1 MKKKHIVLITILVS
15 YMSSAQVGIGTLV
28 PNSSSQ
34 LDIVADNK
42 GILIPRVSLKSTTD
56 NSTIT
61 NGNINSMLVFN
72 TVTIADI
79 TPGFYYWYTDKW
91 ERIGSGGTIAATT
104 NTLTY
109 LNNNIT
115 STVNRES
122 ASVQLVNSIYNSLD
136 GSGLVTAV
144 NGVQSNALD
153 LSPIIKNAI
162 TASNG
167 ITFTDNKLELGG
179 WLTKPTMITTSAV
192 NYLSF
197 SGLQKG
203 NSSYLY
209 DGNKYSSTSDLIL
222 VSDPITGI
230 LKQVKSTMPKF
241 FYSPS
246 IIVPTHN
253 AMGLVL
259 AGEQTLNA
267 YSLYTKQFG
276 FKESS
281 GQARSSI
288 TSELPILAPDDLDY
302 FVTYFDTDVFE
313 KVSISTSGVIMY
325 TIKSTAV
332 ITEASFMNI
341 VFKVKD

>member
-1 MKKKHIVLITILVS
+1 MKKIYIVLITIGVS
-15 YMSSAQVGIGTLV
+15 YISYGQVGIRTLV

-42 GILIPRVSLKSTTD
+42 GILIPRISLKSTTD
-56 NSTIT
+56 TSTIT

-72 TVTIADI
+72 TETIADI

-91 ERIGSGGTIAATT
+91 VRIGSGATNTATT

-115 STVNRES
+115 STVNQES
-122 ASVQLVNSIYNSLD
+122 ASVKLVNSIYNSLD

-144 NGVQSNALD
+144 NGVQSNTLD
-153 LSPIIKNAI
+153 LSPLIKTAI
-162 TASNG
+162 SASNA
-167 ITFTDNKLELGG
+167 ITFTDNKIELGG
-179 WLTKPTMITTSAV
+179 VLTKPTIITTSAA
-192 NYLSF
+192 NNLSLN
-197 SGLQKG
+197 GLQQG

-209 DGNKYSSTSDLIL
+209 DGSTYTSTADRIL
-222 VSDPITGI
+222 VSDPVTGL
-230 LKQVKSTMPKF
+230 LKQVKSAMPKF
-241 FYSPS
+241 FYAPS

-253 AMGLVL
+253 ATGVVL

-267 YSLYTKQFG
+267 YTLYTKQFG
-276 FKESS
+276 FKESA
-281 GQARSSI
+281 GQTRSNAA
-288 TSELPILAPDDLDY
+288 SELPILAPADLDY
-302 FVTYFDTDVFE
+302 FITYFDTDVFD
-313 KVSISTSGVIMY
+313 KVAISASGVITY
-325 TIKSTAV
+325 TVKSTAV